1 VLAQGTVGTDMSI
14 LKRRTVRLTV
24 TGAAALGFL
33 IAPTALASEP
43 VERSD
48 AQPCYNGIIPGN
60 PYIQPCGS
68 PPRQR
73 KPPVGTA
80 DQWAV
85 IACRDIPG
93 CLSWYINHPH

>member
-1 VLAQGTVGTDMSI
+1 MDTLQ
-14 LKRRTVRLTV
+14 RRSVRLLV

-33 IAPTALASEP
+33 IAPTALTSQAA
-43 VERSD
+43 ERSE
-48 AQPCYNGIIPGN
+48 AGPCYNGIIPGN
-60 PYIQPCGS
+60 PYIQPCQS
-68 PPRQR
+68 PPRR
-73 KPPVGTA
+73 PKPPGGTA